1 MSFRFFKRFQIAPGL
16 TVNLSKSGLSLSVGP
31 RGAKVTLGPKGART
45 TVGIPGTGVSYTK
58 HHPYGKRAPAP
69 APARTPRNDAERCL
83 LSACQALDGQQTAV
97 ALEHLRRVGTL
108 PDACWMAGFLLLEAK
123 RLDEA
128 LAAFEAAH
136 ARAEVLGESF
146 DALGVEI
153 AMELP
158 VTPQLSLSL
167 APGPQSA
174 ALGLVEALQW
184 LGNPHRAVEVLQ
196 GMLASEPTDSV
207 VLLSLT
213 ELTWDTWKHDQ
224 QALEYVL
231 GLTDRLA
238 GDDDLHATLLLYRA
252 RALRELG
259 RLDAAR
265 EVLMKALS
273 RPKKRSQ
280 DVLLALRYERALV
293 FEARGENRAAR
304 AELEKILAADAGY
317 EDVRARLDR

>member
-16 TVNLSKSGLSLSVGP
+16 TVNLSKSGLSVSVGP
-31 RGAKVTLGPKGART
+31 RGAKATLGPKGVRT

-58 HHPYGKRAPAP
+58 HHAYGKSAP
-69 APARTPRNDAERCL
+69 APARAPRDAAEQGL
-83 LSACQALDGQQTAV
+83 LSACQALDQRQAGV
-97 ALEHLRRVGTL
+97 ALEHLRSAGTL
-108 PDACWMAGFLLLEAK
+108 PDACWMAGFLLLESK
-123 RLDEA
+123 RHGEA
-128 LAAFEAAH
+128 IAAFEAAH
-136 ARAEVLGESF
+136 ARADVLGECF

-153 AMELP
+153 AMRLP

-174 ALGLVEALQW
+174 ALGLVEALQS
-184 LGNPHRAVEVLQ
+184 LGNPLRAIEVLQ
-196 GMLASEPTDSV
+196 ELLASDPEDPV

-224 QALEYVL
+224 RALEYVI

-280 DVLLALRYERALV
+280 DVLLALRYERSLV
-293 FEARGENRAAR
+293 FDAREEHRAAR
-304 AELEKILAADAGY
+304 AELEKIFATDAGY
-317 EDVRARLDR
+317 EDVRARLGR

>member
-31 RGAKVTLGPKGART
+31 RGAKVTLGPKGVRT

-58 HHPYGKRAPAP
+58 HHAYGKSAPAP
-69 APARTPRNDAERCL
+69 SRTPRDAAEEGL
-83 LSACQALDGQQTAV
+83 LSACHALDQQQAEV
-97 ALEHLRRVGTL
+97 ALDRLRQAGTL
-108 PDACWMAGFLLLEAK
+108 PDACWMAGFLLLEGK
-123 RLDEA
+123 RPDEA
-128 LAAFEAAH
+128 LAAFEVAH
-136 ARAEVLGESF
+136 ARAEVLGQSF

-174 ALGLVEALQW
+174 ALGLVEALQL
-184 LGNPHRAVEVLQ
+184 LGNPLRAIEVLQ
-196 GMLASEPTDSV
+196 GLLASDPVDSV

-213 ELTWDTWKHDQ
+213 ELTWDTWKHDPR
-224 QALEYVL
+224 ALEYVI

-238 GDDDLHATLLLYRA
+238 GDDDLHAALLLYRA
-252 RALRELG
+252 RAFRELG
-259 RLDAAR
+259 RFDAAR

-280 DVLLALRYERALV
+280 EVLLALRYERALV
-293 FEARGENRAAR
+293 YEARGEHRAAR
-304 AELEKILAADAGY
+304 SELERILAADAGY
-317 EDVRARLDR
+317 EDVRARLSR